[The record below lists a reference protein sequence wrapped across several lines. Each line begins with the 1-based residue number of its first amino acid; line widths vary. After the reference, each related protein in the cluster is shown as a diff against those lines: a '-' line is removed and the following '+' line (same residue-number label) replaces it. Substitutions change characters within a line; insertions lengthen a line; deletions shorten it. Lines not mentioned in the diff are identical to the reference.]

1 MPSPSN
7 RIALAKRDIK
17 QIRKNIRGNIRTR
30 IAEAFSPKKNTVRII
45 SPSTGKAGRVVIGGA
60 IQRIGPKNSGGTQSR
75 ITKVNTGFG
84 GKTVDA
90 ELTAVRFSGKRK
102 AFNKT
107 VTGRDKTGKE
117 IGYTTITKT
126 RTKKRGKVEITKT
139 KNRKRSLKVF
149 ERANRAAQAS
159 RKMGTR
165 GGTNITLTPKV
176 KGIRPGDEKKLSSF
190 ILDAER
196 PGREPGTRQEI
207 KNLRKGFIDNKTGEF
222 VKGVKQFKQD
232 KRAGRTN
239 VKLRV
244 TAPKL
249 PSGTINYTKKE
260 NRLARKN
267 YRKFGTAIAPTTA
280 GKQGNKKNGIERQF
294 GYKPSML
301 RKKRKNHV

>member
-17 QIRKNIRGNIRTR
+17 QIRKNIRGNRRTR

-45 SPSTGKAGRVVIGGA
+45 SPSTGKAGSVVIGGA

-107 VTGRDKTGKE
+107 VTGRDKKGRE

-165 GGTNITLTPKV
+165 GGTNITLIPKV

-196 PGREPGTRQEI
+196 PGREPGTRQDI
-207 KNLRKGFIDNKTGEF
+207 KNLRKGYLDGKGNF
-222 VKGVKQFKQD
+222 VKGIKQFKQD

-239 VKLRV
+239 VKLEV
-244 TAPKL
+244 PAPIL
-249 PSGTINYTKKE
+249 PSGTVNITKKE
-260 NRLARKN
+260 TRLARKN
-267 YRKFGTAIAPTTA
+267 YRKFGSAT
-280 GKQGNKKNGIERQF
+280 G
-294 GYKPSML
+294 KPSML
-301 RKKRKNHV
+301 RKKRKSHV